1 MARMADPITEHS
13 VEEWVTGHA
22 RTAYAVAVG
31 VLGGGQQGHL
41 IAGNAA
47 LFLFLVITAMS
58 IRFLYREFHGVA
70 EQVWGIAVS
79 LLKVLVAG
87 LVVAFLCVWTARLYW
102 FVYPSGAHE
111 KAKETVAQNIWWAT
125 TWVQRAWQWAGGREQ

>member
-1 MARMADPITEHS
+1 MASDITEET
-13 VEEWVTGHA
+13 VEAWLTGHA
-22 RTAYAVAVG
+22 HTAYAVAVG

-58 IRFLYREFHGVA
+58 VRFLYREFHGVA

-79 LLKVLVAG
+79 LLKVLVAAV
-87 LVVAFLCVWTARLYW
+87 LVAFLCVWTARLYW
-102 FVYPSGAHE
+102 FVYPSGAHTR
-111 KAKETVAQNIWWAT
+111 AKESVSKQVWWAA
-125 TWVQRAWQWAGGREQ
+125 TWLQRAWQWGTETSQ